1 MSPPQWAMPKQSEKR
16 GRQGRGRGGGMRLD
30 DLYERIERARGLPPE
45 EAVRICKGIVND
57 SILDA
62 GMAPEDD
69 MGVRSVS
76 YGIRPDAPGT
86 PPGAGPG
93 QRRRRRDRPGG
104 AAGSSRR

>member
-1 MSPPQWAMPKQSEKR
+1 
-16 GRQGRGRGGGMRLD
+16 MRLD
-30 DLYERIERARGLPPE
+30 DLYQRIERARGLPPE

-62 GMAPEDD
+62 GLPLEDD
-69 MGVRSVS
+69 MGVRSEF

-86 PPGAGPG
+86 PPGAGPEPP
-93 QRRRRRDRPGG
+93 RRRRDRPGG